1 MSAFR
6 CMTKET
12 DVARKSI
19 RKEKELRRRFMDYDE
34 KYFKISANKKALR
47 MWVIIGLALTGAY
60 IAECV
65 KGARTVPYTVL
76 FCFVCWVPF
85 VFTYIFIKIK
95 GWDYDN
101 CKHMVAVGYFIFY
114 FFLLFTSYYHIT
126 FAYSFPVVS
135 MLVLYKDRS
144 LMIRCGIMNLFDV
157 MVTFIKDWF
166 TTGFTHDDIVSYEIM
181 FGCVILVYLSYTW
194 AIKHLAE
201 SDGAMLDAVKG
212 NLDRVVHSI
221 EKVKVA
227 SNSIVDG
234 MNVVRELS
242 DENQEGATDVV
253 RNMESLISNN
263 EVLNERTQSSIL
275 ATDKISEQVENVA
288 ALIKE
293 MVQLMEQSVENAKT
307 SSGQLSEV
315 VQCTNAM
322 ANLSKEV
329 EENLKEFSTEFTMV
343 KEETGTIEEIN
354 SQTNLLALNASI
366 EAARA
371 GEAGKGFAVV
381 AEEIRKLSEETQVSS
396 GSIRSA
402 LQKLEQTSDR
412 MTKSITETLQ
422 LVATNLENVMIV
434 DKSVNSITTDSIQLG
449 ENIRIVNDAMGEVE
463 DSNQNMVDNMNQVNE
478 VVELMTQNI
487 SVADETVKV
496 MRSKYDETS
505 SNIILIEGTVGTL
518 VEDLGS
524 GGFMGKEDLK
534 AGMYLSVYEEG
545 AMPKKEYKG
554 IISNVDEKGALQ
566 VDSLKCEGEELSYDR
581 KQKYTVQIIV
591 DNNVY
596 GWDDTEVVYRDSKY
610 SIAVNGNPKVVNRRK
625 YPRMPLKAACEIR
638 LSGSD
643 HVCEGQMLNISA
655 NGYAIQ
661 TQDKAILDTK
671 DTMITVH
678 TKGFTFLED
687 MPLRGYVIRITD
699 NEGTY
704 IVGCRMLEDNKAIYD
719 YVNQN
724 YHGE

>member
-1 MSAFR
+1 
-6 CMTKET
+6 
-12 DVARKSI
+12 
-19 RKEKELRRRFMDYDE
+19 
-34 KYFKISANKKALR
+34 
-47 MWVIIGLALTGAY
+47 
-60 IAECV
+60 
-65 KGARTVPYTVL
+65 
-76 FCFVCWVPF
+76 
-85 VFTYIFIKIK
+85 
-95 GWDYDN
+95 
-101 CKHMVAVGYFIFY
+101 
-114 FFLLFTSYYHIT
+114 
-126 FAYSFPVVS
+126 
-135 MLVLYKDRS
+135 
-144 LMIRCGIMNLFDV
+144 MIRCGVMNLIDV
-157 MVTFIKDWF
+157 IVTFIKDWF

-212 NLDRVVHSI
+212 NLERVVHSI

-288 ALIKE
+288 TLIKE

-518 VEDLGS
+518 IEDLGS

-534 AGMYLSVYEEG
+534 VGMYLSVYEEG

-581 KQKYTVQIIV
+581 KQKYMVQIIV

-687 MPLRGYVIRITD
+687 MPLRGHVIRITD

>member
-1 MSAFR
+1 
-6 CMTKET
+6 
-12 DVARKSI
+12 
-19 RKEKELRRRFMDYDE
+19 
-34 KYFKISANKKALR
+34 
-47 MWVIIGLALTGAY
+47 
-60 IAECV
+60 
-65 KGARTVPYTVL
+65 
-76 FCFVCWVPF
+76 
-85 VFTYIFIKIK
+85 
-95 GWDYDN
+95 
-101 CKHMVAVGYFIFY
+101 
-114 FFLLFTSYYHIT
+114 
-126 FAYSFPVVS
+126 
-135 MLVLYKDRS
+135 
-144 LMIRCGIMNLFDV
+144 MIRCGIMNLFDV
-157 MVTFIKDWF
+157 VVTFIKDWL

-212 NLDRVVHSI
+212 NLERVVHSI

-288 ALIKE
+288 TLIKE

-449 ENIRIVNDAMGEVE
+449 ENIRIVNDAMVEEE
-463 DSNQNMVDNMNQVNE
+463 DSIQNMVDNMNQVNE

-518 VEDLGS
+518 IEDLGS

-534 AGMYLSVYEEG
+534 VGMYLSVYEEG

-581 KQKYTVQIIV
+581 KQKYMVQIIV

-671 DTMITVH
+671 DTLITVH

-687 MPLRGYVIRITD
+687 MPLRGHVIRITD

>member
-1 MSAFR
+1 
-6 CMTKET
+6 
-12 DVARKSI
+12 
-19 RKEKELRRRFMDYDE
+19 
-34 KYFKISANKKALR
+34 
-47 MWVIIGLALTGAY
+47 
-60 IAECV
+60 
-65 KGARTVPYTVL
+65 
-76 FCFVCWVPF
+76 
-85 VFTYIFIKIK
+85 
-95 GWDYDN
+95 
-101 CKHMVAVGYFIFY
+101 
-114 FFLLFTSYYHIT
+114 
-126 FAYSFPVVS
+126 
-135 MLVLYKDRS
+135 
-144 LMIRCGIMNLFDV
+144 MIRCGVMNLIDV
-157 MVTFIKDWF
+157 IVTFIKDWF

-212 NLDRVVHSI
+212 NLERVVHSI

-288 ALIKE
+288 TLIKE

-518 VEDLGS
+518 IEDLGS

-534 AGMYLSVYEEG
+534 VGMYLSVYEEG

-581 KQKYTVQIIV
+581 KQKYMVQIIV

-687 MPLRGYVIRITD
+687 MPLRGHVIRITD

-719 YVNQN
+719 YVN
-724 YHGE
+724 

>member
-1 MSAFR
+1 
-6 CMTKET
+6 
-12 DVARKSI
+12 
-19 RKEKELRRRFMDYDE
+19 MDYDE

-47 MWVIIGLALTGAY
+47 MWVIIGIALTGAY

-65 KGARTVPYTVL
+65 KGSRTVPYTVL

-85 VFTYIFIKIK
+85 VVTFIFVKIK
-95 GWDYDN
+95 GWDFDY

-144 LMIRCGIMNLFDV
+144 LMIRCGVMNLIDV
-157 MVTFIKDWF
+157 IVTFIKDWF

-329 EENLKEFSTEFTMV
+329 EENLKEFSNEFTMV

-518 VEDLGS
+518 IEDLGS

-687 MPLRGYVIRITD
+687 MPLRGHVIRITD

>member
-1 MSAFR
+1 
-6 CMTKET
+6 
-12 DVARKSI
+12 
-19 RKEKELRRRFMDYDE
+19 
-34 KYFKISANKKALR
+34 
-47 MWVIIGLALTGAY
+47 
-60 IAECV
+60 
-65 KGARTVPYTVL
+65 
-76 FCFVCWVPF
+76 
-85 VFTYIFIKIK
+85 
-95 GWDYDN
+95 
-101 CKHMVAVGYFIFY
+101 
-114 FFLLFTSYYHIT
+114 
-126 FAYSFPVVS
+126 
-135 MLVLYKDRS
+135 
-144 LMIRCGIMNLFDV
+144 MIRCGIMNLFDV
-157 MVTFIKDWF
+157 VVTFIKDWL

-212 NLDRVVHSI
+212 NLERVVHSI

-518 VEDLGS
+518 IEDLGS

-671 DTMITVH
+671 DTLITVH

-687 MPLRGYVIRITD
+687 MPLRGHVIRITD

>member
-1 MSAFR
+1 
-6 CMTKET
+6 
-12 DVARKSI
+12 
-19 RKEKELRRRFMDYDE
+19 
-34 KYFKISANKKALR
+34 
-47 MWVIIGLALTGAY
+47 
-60 IAECV
+60 
-65 KGARTVPYTVL
+65 
-76 FCFVCWVPF
+76 
-85 VFTYIFIKIK
+85 
-95 GWDYDN
+95 
-101 CKHMVAVGYFIFY
+101 
-114 FFLLFTSYYHIT
+114 
-126 FAYSFPVVS
+126 
-135 MLVLYKDRS
+135 
-144 LMIRCGIMNLFDV
+144 MIRCGIMNLFDV
-157 MVTFIKDWF
+157 VVTFIKDWL

-212 NLDRVVHSI
+212 NLERVVHSI

-288 ALIKE
+288 TLIKE

-518 VEDLGS
+518 IEDLGS

-534 AGMYLSVYEEG
+534 VGMYLSVYEEG

-581 KQKYTVQIIV
+581 KQKYMVQIIV

-671 DTMITVH
+671 DTLITVH

-687 MPLRGYVIRITD
+687 MPLRGHVIRITD

>member
-1 MSAFR
+1 MDILKEILKDKKTAVILGHVNPDGDCIGSCLGMYNYLSENYSDLEVSVFLEPMGVKFGYLKGYDRVINSYDPEKSFDLCITLDASDPKRLGAFAPYLESAKDSICIDHHITNKGMGRVHDTGVFR
-6 CMTKET
+6 YSCTSRRTMEIAGILMEKGIDFPKIIDESFYMKTYGQARVHGEALLDSTLFLNGRGIYTVVTQEELKKNGCTVKST
-12 DVARKSI
+12 D
-19 RKEKELRRRFMDYDE
+19 
-34 KYFKISANKKALR
+34 
-47 MWVIIGLALTGAY
+47 G
-60 IAECV
+60 IAEQL
-65 KGARTVPYTVL
+65 R
-76 FCFVCWVPF
+76 
-85 VFTYIFIKIK
+85 
-95 GWDYDN
+95 
-101 CKHMVAVGYFIFY
+101 
-114 FFLLFTSYYHIT
+114 
-126 FAYSFPVVS
+126 
-135 MLVLYKDRS
+135 
-144 LMIRCGIMNLFDV
+144 
-157 MVTFIKDWF
+157 
-166 TTGFTHDDIVSYEIM
+166 
-181 FGCVILVYLSYTW
+181 
-194 AIKHLAE
+194 
-201 SDGAMLDAVKG
+201 
-212 NLDRVVHSI
+212 SI
-221 EKVKVA
+221 EGVECSVLIYETGNPSEYKV
-227 SNSIVDG
+227 SLRTGTDLD
-234 MNVVRELS
+234 LS
-242 DENQEGATDVV
+242 
-253 RNMESLISNN
+253 RI
-263 EVLNERTQSSIL
+263 
-275 ATDKISEQVENVA
+275 A
-288 ALIKE
+288 AAFGGGGHVK
-293 MVQLMEQSVENAKT
+293 AA
-307 SSGQLSEV
+307 G
-315 VQCTNAM
+315 CT
-322 ANLSKEV
+322 V
-329 EENLKEFSTEFTMV
+329 
-343 KEETGTIEEIN
+343 TGTIEEIN

-518 VEDLGS
+518 IEDLGS

-581 KQKYTVQIIV
+581 KQKYMVQIIV

-687 MPLRGYVIRITD
+687 MPLRGHVIRITD

>member
-1 MSAFR
+1 
-6 CMTKET
+6 
-12 DVARKSI
+12 
-19 RKEKELRRRFMDYDE
+19 
-34 KYFKISANKKALR
+34 
-47 MWVIIGLALTGAY
+47 
-60 IAECV
+60 
-65 KGARTVPYTVL
+65 
-76 FCFVCWVPF
+76 
-85 VFTYIFIKIK
+85 
-95 GWDYDN
+95 
-101 CKHMVAVGYFIFY
+101 
-114 FFLLFTSYYHIT
+114 
-126 FAYSFPVVS
+126 
-135 MLVLYKDRS
+135 
-144 LMIRCGIMNLFDV
+144 
-157 MVTFIKDWF
+157 
-166 TTGFTHDDIVSYEIM
+166 M

-212 NLDRVVHSI
+212 NLERVVHSI

-288 ALIKE
+288 TLIKE

-518 VEDLGS
+518 IEDLGS

-534 AGMYLSVYEEG
+534 VGMYLSVYEEG

-581 KQKYTVQIIV
+581 KQKYMVQIIV

-671 DTMITVH
+671 DTLITVH

-687 MPLRGYVIRITD
+687 MPLRGHVIRITD

>member
-1 MSAFR
+1 
-6 CMTKET
+6 
-12 DVARKSI
+12 
-19 RKEKELRRRFMDYDE
+19 
-34 KYFKISANKKALR
+34 
-47 MWVIIGLALTGAY
+47 
-60 IAECV
+60 
-65 KGARTVPYTVL
+65 
-76 FCFVCWVPF
+76 
-85 VFTYIFIKIK
+85 
-95 GWDYDN
+95 
-101 CKHMVAVGYFIFY
+101 
-114 FFLLFTSYYHIT
+114 
-126 FAYSFPVVS
+126 
-135 MLVLYKDRS
+135 
-144 LMIRCGIMNLFDV
+144 MIRCGIMNLFDV
-157 MVTFIKDWF
+157 VVTFIKDWL

-212 NLDRVVHSI
+212 NLERVVHSI

-518 VEDLGS
+518 IEDLGS

-534 AGMYLSVYEEG
+534 VGMYLSVYEEG

-581 KQKYTVQIIV
+581 KQKYMVQIIV

-671 DTMITVH
+671 DTLITVH

-687 MPLRGYVIRITD
+687 MPLRGHVIRITD

>member
-1 MSAFR
+1 
-6 CMTKET
+6 
-12 DVARKSI
+12 
-19 RKEKELRRRFMDYDE
+19 
-34 KYFKISANKKALR
+34 
-47 MWVIIGLALTGAY
+47 
-60 IAECV
+60 
-65 KGARTVPYTVL
+65 
-76 FCFVCWVPF
+76 
-85 VFTYIFIKIK
+85 
-95 GWDYDN
+95 
-101 CKHMVAVGYFIFY
+101 
-114 FFLLFTSYYHIT
+114 
-126 FAYSFPVVS
+126 
-135 MLVLYKDRS
+135 
-144 LMIRCGIMNLFDV
+144 MNLIDV
-157 MVTFIKDWF
+157 IVTFIKDWF

-212 NLDRVVHSI
+212 NLERVVHSI

-518 VEDLGS
+518 IEDLGS

-534 AGMYLSVYEEG
+534 VGMYLSVYEEG

-581 KQKYTVQIIV
+581 KQKYMVQIIV

-671 DTMITVH
+671 DTLITVH

-687 MPLRGYVIRITD
+687 MPLRGHVIRITD

>member
-1 MSAFR
+1 
-6 CMTKET
+6 
-12 DVARKSI
+12 
-19 RKEKELRRRFMDYDE
+19 MDYDE

-518 VEDLGS
+518 IEDLGS

>member
-76 FCFVCWVPF
+76 FCFICWVPL

-157 MVTFIKDWF
+157 VVTFIKDWL

-212 NLDRVVHSI
+212 NLERVVHSI

-288 ALIKE
+288 TLIKE

-518 VEDLGS
+518 IEDLGS

-687 MPLRGYVIRITD
+687 MPLRGHVIRITD

>member
-1 MSAFR
+1 M
-6 CMTKET
+6 
-12 DVARKSI
+12 
-19 RKEKELRRRFMDYDE
+19 
-34 KYFKISANKKALR
+34 
-47 MWVIIGLALTGAY
+47 
-60 IAECV
+60 
-65 KGARTVPYTVL
+65 
-76 FCFVCWVPF
+76 
-85 VFTYIFIKIK
+85 
-95 GWDYDN
+95 
-101 CKHMVAVGYFIFY
+101 
-114 FFLLFTSYYHIT
+114 
-126 FAYSFPVVS
+126 
-135 MLVLYKDRS
+135 
-144 LMIRCGIMNLFDV
+144 FDV
-157 MVTFIKDWF
+157 VVTFIKDWL

-212 NLDRVVHSI
+212 NLERVVHSI

-518 VEDLGS
+518 IEDLGS

-554 IISNVDEKGALQ
+554 IISNVDEKGTLQ

-581 KQKYTVQIIV
+581 KQKYRVQIIV

-687 MPLRGYVIRITD
+687 MPLRGHVIRITD

>member
-1 MSAFR
+1 
-6 CMTKET
+6 
-12 DVARKSI
+12 
-19 RKEKELRRRFMDYDE
+19 MDYDE

-65 KGARTVPYTVL
+65 KGARTVPYTVR
-76 FCFVCWVPF
+76 FCFICWVPL

-157 MVTFIKDWF
+157 VVTFIKDWL

-212 NLDRVVHSI
+212 NLERVVHSI

-518 VEDLGS
+518 IEDLGS

-581 KQKYTVQIIV
+581 KQKYMVQIIV

-687 MPLRGYVIRITD
+687 MPLRGHVIRITD

>member
-201 SDGAMLDAVKG
+201 SDGAMLDAVQG

-518 VEDLGS
+518 IEDLGS

>member
-1 MSAFR
+1 
-6 CMTKET
+6 
-12 DVARKSI
+12 
-19 RKEKELRRRFMDYDE
+19 
-34 KYFKISANKKALR
+34 
-47 MWVIIGLALTGAY
+47 
-60 IAECV
+60 
-65 KGARTVPYTVL
+65 
-76 FCFVCWVPF
+76 
-85 VFTYIFIKIK
+85 
-95 GWDYDN
+95 
-101 CKHMVAVGYFIFY
+101 
-114 FFLLFTSYYHIT
+114 
-126 FAYSFPVVS
+126 
-135 MLVLYKDRS
+135 
-144 LMIRCGIMNLFDV
+144 MIRCGVMNLIDV
-157 MVTFIKDWF
+157 IVTFIKDWF

-212 NLDRVVHSI
+212 NLERVVHSI

-518 VEDLGS
+518 IEDLGS

-581 KQKYTVQIIV
+581 KQKYMVQIIV

-671 DTMITVH
+671 DTLITVH

-687 MPLRGYVIRITD
+687 MPLRGHVIRITD

>member
-1 MSAFR
+1 
-6 CMTKET
+6 
-12 DVARKSI
+12 
-19 RKEKELRRRFMDYDE
+19 
-34 KYFKISANKKALR
+34 
-47 MWVIIGLALTGAY
+47 
-60 IAECV
+60 
-65 KGARTVPYTVL
+65 
-76 FCFVCWVPF
+76 
-85 VFTYIFIKIK
+85 
-95 GWDYDN
+95 
-101 CKHMVAVGYFIFY
+101 
-114 FFLLFTSYYHIT
+114 
-126 FAYSFPVVS
+126 
-135 MLVLYKDRS
+135 
-144 LMIRCGIMNLFDV
+144 MIRCGVMNLIDV
-157 MVTFIKDWF
+157 IVTFIKDWF

-212 NLDRVVHSI
+212 NLERVVHSI

-518 VEDLGS
+518 IEDLGS

-596 GWDDTEVVYRDSKY
+596 GWDDTEVVYRDNKY

-687 MPLRGYVIRITD
+687 MPLRGHVIRITD

>member
-1 MSAFR
+1 
-6 CMTKET
+6 
-12 DVARKSI
+12 
-19 RKEKELRRRFMDYDE
+19 
-34 KYFKISANKKALR
+34 
-47 MWVIIGLALTGAY
+47 
-60 IAECV
+60 
-65 KGARTVPYTVL
+65 
-76 FCFVCWVPF
+76 
-85 VFTYIFIKIK
+85 
-95 GWDYDN
+95 
-101 CKHMVAVGYFIFY
+101 
-114 FFLLFTSYYHIT
+114 
-126 FAYSFPVVS
+126 

-157 MVTFIKDWF
+157 VVTFIKDWL

-212 NLDRVVHSI
+212 NLERVVHSI

-518 VEDLGS
+518 IEDLGS

-554 IISNVDEKGALQ
+554 IIANVDEKGALQ

-687 MPLRGYVIRITD
+687 MPLRGHVIRITD

>member
-518 VEDLGS
+518 IEDLGS

>member
-1 MSAFR
+1 
-6 CMTKET
+6 
-12 DVARKSI
+12 
-19 RKEKELRRRFMDYDE
+19 MDYDE

-157 MVTFIKDWF
+157 MVTFIKDWL

-212 NLDRVVHSI
+212 NLERVVHSI

-518 VEDLGS
+518 IEDLGS

-534 AGMYLSVYEEG
+534 VGMYLSVYEEG

-554 IISNVDEKGALQ
+554 IISAVDEKGALQ

-581 KQKYTVQIIV
+581 KQKYMVQIIV

-671 DTMITVH
+671 DTLITVH

-687 MPLRGYVIRITD
+687 MPLRGHVIRITD